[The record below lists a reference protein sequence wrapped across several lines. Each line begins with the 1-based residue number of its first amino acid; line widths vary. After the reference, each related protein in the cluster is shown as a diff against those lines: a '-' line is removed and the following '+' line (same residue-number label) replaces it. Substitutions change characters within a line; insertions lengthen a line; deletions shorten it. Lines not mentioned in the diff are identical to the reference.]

1 MRNME
6 NSEKFAPYLPMGGG
20 ALRISNI
27 FIIFIILLVTSVGCQ
42 NRVIIIPTDPL
53 YPSTSDNLS
62 FTEAVKYVDEG
73 KVLVDALNAAPG
85 TSYET
90 SEQQFLKTGAMY
102 LAEQVEPAEKTVY
115 VRVSFTGGY
124 DNGLCYINEGYI
136 DYTLYKVKV
145 GADIQSAILNDVVE
159 YTAEASKISVTT
171 DSADNSV
178 VMDAHGLAGEIK
190 KISVGSAND
199 GKIGFTLDENTT
211 TISSTT
217 QGIFTSGNES
227 VSVAE
232 TEGIVSGGTGIETDP
247 YMISTTEQFLKISNL
262 CENNMEAPLY
272 FELASDISITQGDYI
287 DQFVGVLDG
296 GETRHSIRVSAS
308 NDEDAAPFVVRATG
322 KYAEFRNIDF
332 YTEGGVALV
341 YGDELV
347 DSTGKIILDTEFLGF
362 YDINI
367 YGVAEDVGTNMGFLL
382 VYGEA
387 DELVFDRC
395 VNYASM
401 YGSMNAYSSPFL
413 GYLVAG
419 KDSGM
424 QTSKLTFDSCENYG
438 DFIMGK
444 AGFLVANGGNVGNFV
459 PRYVLGETETPK
471 EGQIQL
477 IVKNLKNGGKIVGYD
492 GNAGWFTWNAND
504 PKGHP
509 WATVNE
515 YVESNLTNSGSIG
528 TTGIDGLELSA
539 TENSDGKVVLSATV
553 NGGNIP
559 SNYTAVYQ
567 RSFYGSYTK
576 PTGESAGTLRTVDVV
591 NPANA
596 GSKIVTINDL
606 HDFVANG
613 QVMIPV
619 APNGTWE
626 YSVTL
631 YDASTGYPAG
641 GAKARVQNT

>member
-1 MRNME
+1 
-6 NSEKFAPYLPMGGG
+6 MGGG

-27 FIIFIILLVTSVGCQ
+27 FIVFIILLVTSVGCQ

-62 FTEAVKYVDEG
+62 FAEAVKYVDEG

-124 DNGLCYINEGYI
+124 DNGLCYINDGYI

-159 YTAEASKISVTT
+159 YTADASKISVTT
-171 DSADNSV
+171 DSAVNSV
-178 VMDAHGLAGEIK
+178 VMDAHGLAGEIE
-190 KISVGSAND
+190 KISVGSSSD

-232 TEGIVSGGTGIETDP
+232 TEGIVSGGTGTETDP
-247 YMISTTEQFLKISNL
+247 YMISTTEQFLNISNL
-262 CENNMEAPLY
+262 CENDMEATLY

-287 DQFVGVLDG
+287 DQFAGVLDG
-296 GETRHSIRVSAS
+296 GEARHSIRVSAS

-322 KYAEFRNIDF
+322 KYAEFKNIDF

-362 YDINI
+362 YDIDI

-387 DELVFDRC
+387 DELVFDHC

-424 QTSKLTFDSCENYG
+424 QTCKLTFDSCENYG

-444 AGFLVANGGNVGNFV
+444 AGFLVANGGNTGNFV
-459 PRYVLGETETPK
+459 SRYVLGETGTPT

-477 IVKNLKNGGKIVGYD
+477 IVKNLKNGGRIVGYD

-504 PKGHP
+504 PSGQS
-509 WATVNE
+509 WAAVNE
-515 YVESNLTNSGSIG
+515 YVESNLTKDSGSDIG
-528 TTGIDGLELSA
+528 TIGVDGLELSA
-539 TENSDGKVVLSATV
+539 TENFAGNVVLSATV
-553 NGGNIP
+553 NGENIP
-559 SNYTAVYQ
+559 SNYTAIYQ

-591 NPANA
+591 DPANA

-606 HDFVANG
+606 HEFVANG
-613 QVMIPV
+613 QVMTPV
-619 APNGTWE
+619 EPNGTWE

-631 YDASTGYPAG
+631 YDASTGYPVG
-641 GAKARVQNT
+641 GAKARV

>member
-73 KVLVDALNAAPG
+73 KVLVDALKAASG

-90 SEQQFLKTGAMY
+90 SEQPFLKTGAMY
-102 LAEQVEPAEKTVY
+102 LAEQVEPEEKTVY

-124 DNGLCYINEGYI
+124 DNGLCYINDGYI

-145 GADIQSAILNDVVE
+145 GADIQSAIFNDVVE
-159 YTAEASKISVTT
+159 YTADASKISVTT
-171 DSADNSV
+171 DSAVNSV
-178 VMDAHGLAGEIK
+178 VMDAHGLAGEIE
-190 KISVGSAND
+190 KISVGSSSD

-232 TEGIVSGGTGIETDP
+232 TEGFVSGGTGTETDP

-262 CENNMEAPLY
+262 CENDMDATLY

-287 DQFVGVLDG
+287 DQFAGVLDG
-296 GETRHSIRVSAS
+296 GEARHSIRVSAS

-322 KYAEFRNIDF
+322 RYAKFKNIDF

-347 DSTGKIILDTEFLGF
+347 DPTTGEIILDTKFLGF
-362 YDINI
+362 YDIKI

-387 DELVFDRC
+387 DELVFDHC

-444 AGFLVANGGNVGNFV
+444 AGFLVANGGNVGNCV
-459 PRYVLGETETPK
+459 SRYVLEETETPK

-504 PKGHP
+504 PEGQP

-515 YVESNLTNSGSIG
+515 YVKSHLTNSGSIG
-528 TTGIDGLELSA
+528 TTGIDGLKLSA
-539 TENSDGKVVLSATV
+539 TENSGNVVLSATV
-553 NGGNIP
+553 KGENIP
-559 SNYTAVYQ
+559 SNYIAVYQ
-567 RSFYGSYTK
+567 RSFYGSYINPITC
-576 PTGESAGTLRTVDVV
+576 ESAGTLRTVDVV
-591 NPANA
+591 DPENA
-596 GSKIVTINDL
+596 GSKTVTINDL
-606 HDFVANG
+606 HKFVANG
-613 QVMIPV
+613 QEMIPV
-619 APNGTWE
+619 EPNGTWE

-631 YDASTGYPAG
+631 YDASTGYPVG
-641 GAKARVQNT
+641 GAKDRV

>member
-1 MRNME
+1 M
-6 NSEKFAPYLPMGGG
+6 
-20 ALRISNI
+20 
-27 FIIFIILLVTSVGCQ
+27 LVTSVGCQ

-73 KVLVDALNAAPG
+73 KVLVDALNAVPG

-90 SEQQFLKTGAMY
+90 SEQQFLRAGAMY

-124 DNGLCYINEGYI
+124 DNGFCYINEGYI
-136 DYTLYKVKV
+136 DYTLYKVRV
-145 GADIQSAILNDVVE
+145 GADTQSAILNDVVE
-159 YTAEASKISVTT
+159 YTAAASKISVTT
-171 DSADNSV
+171 DSAVNSV
-178 VMDAHGLAGEIK
+178 VMDALGLAGKIE
-190 KISVGSAND
+190 KISVGSSSD
-199 GKIGFTLDENTT
+199 GEIGFTLDKNTT

-232 TEGIVSGGTGIETDP
+232 TEGIVSGGIGTETDP
-247 YMISTTEQFLKISNL
+247 YMISTTEQFLNISNL
-262 CENNMEAPLY
+262 CKNDMDAILY

-287 DQFVGVLDG
+287 DQFAGVLDG
-296 GETRHSIRVSAS
+296 GEARHSIRVSAS

-322 KYAEFRNIDF
+322 KRAEFRNIDF
-332 YTEGGVALV
+332 YTYTEGGVALV

-347 DSTGKIILDTEFLGF
+347 DSTGKILDTEFLGF

-419 KDSGM
+419 KDGM

-444 AGFLVANGGNVGNFV
+444 AGFLVANGGNFGNFV
-459 PRYVLGETETPK
+459 SRYVLGGNEIPK

-504 PKGHP
+504 PEGQP

-515 YVESNLTNSGSIG
+515 YVESHLTNSGSIG
-528 TTGIDGLELSA
+528 TTGVDGLKLSA
-539 TENSDGKVVLSATV
+539 TENPYGNVVLYATV
-553 NGGNIP
+553 NGESI
-559 SNYTAVYQ
+559 SSDYIAVYQ

-591 NPANA
+591 DPENA
-596 GSKIVTINDL
+596 GSKIVTKNDL
-606 HDFVANG
+606 HKFVANG
-613 QVMIPV
+613 QVMDPV
-619 APNGTWE
+619 EPNGTWE

-631 YDASTGYPAG
+631 YDASTGYPVG

>member
-1 MRNME
+1 
-6 NSEKFAPYLPMGGG
+6 
-20 ALRISNI
+20 
-27 FIIFIILLVTSVGCQ
+27 
-42 NRVIIIPTDPL
+42 
-53 YPSTSDNLS
+53 
-62 FTEAVKYVDEG
+62 
-73 KVLVDALNAAPG
+73 
-85 TSYET
+85 
-90 SEQQFLKTGAMY
+90 
-102 LAEQVEPAEKTVY
+102 
-115 VRVSFTGGY
+115 
-124 DNGLCYINEGYI
+124 
-136 DYTLYKVKV
+136 
-145 GADIQSAILNDVVE
+145 
-159 YTAEASKISVTT
+159 
-171 DSADNSV
+171 
-178 VMDAHGLAGEIK
+178 
-190 KISVGSAND
+190 
-199 GKIGFTLDENTT
+199 
-211 TISSTT
+211 
-217 QGIFTSGNES
+217 
-227 VSVAE
+227 
-232 TEGIVSGGTGIETDP
+232 
-247 YMISTTEQFLKISNL
+247 MISTTEQFLNISYL
-262 CENNMEAPLY
+262 CENDMEATLY

-287 DQFVGVLDG
+287 DQFAGVLDG
-296 GETRHSIRVSAS
+296 GEARHSIRVSAS

-322 KYAEFRNIDF
+322 KSAKFKNIDF

-347 DSTGKIILDTEFLGF
+347 DPTTGEIILDTEFLGF
-362 YDINI
+362 YDIKI

-387 DELVFDRC
+387 DELVFDHC

-413 GYLVAG
+413 GYLVAE

-424 QTSKLTFDSCENYG
+424 QTSKLTFDSCKNYG
-438 DFIMGK
+438 DFITGK

-459 PRYVLGETETPK
+459 SRYVLGETGTPT

-477 IVKNLKNGGKIVGYD
+477 IVKNLKNGGRIVGYD

-504 PKGHP
+504 PNGQP

-515 YVESNLTNSGSIG
+515 YVESNLTKDSGSYIG

-553 NGGNIP
+553 NGENIP

-591 NPANA
+591 DPANA

-606 HDFVANG
+606 HEFVANG
-613 QVMIPV
+613 QVMTPV
-619 APNGTWE
+619 EPNGTWE

-631 YDASTGYPAG
+631 YDASTGYPVG
-641 GAKARVQNT
+641 GAKARV